1 MNELQ
6 IFKNDEFGEVRTIE
20 INGEPWFV
28 GKDIANAL
36 GYSDIRKAVMMH
48 VDDDDKT
55 NCPITDALG
64 RSQGTTV
71 INESGLYA
79 MILGSKL
86 SSAKKFKHW
95 VTSEVLPTIRKTG
108 GYHLPQTYAEAL
120 RELADLA
127 EEKERMATEM
137 IAMNEKIEEMQ
148 PKVSYLDTI
157 LASKDTR
164 TVTSIAQDYGMSA
177 RGFNKMLHDL
187 GVQHKV
193 GGQWILYSKY
203 QGYGYV
209 HSHTHSFEYSDGR
222 TGTSENTEWTIKGMF
237 FLYNF
242 LKEHNRLPL
251 IEVENA

>member
-6 IFKNDEFGEVRTIE
+6 IFKNDEFGEVRTVE

-28 GKDIANAL
+28 GTNIIDNL
-36 GYSDIRKAVMMH
+36 GYQNGSRDINRH
-48 VDDDDKT
+48 VDKEDRQVVTLHD
-55 NCPITDALG
+55 
-64 RSQGTTV
+64 GTQNRLYTI

-79 MILGSKL
+79 LILGSKL

-120 RELADLA
+120 RELADLS

-148 PKVSYLDTI
+148 PKVTYLDTI
-157 LASKDTR
+157 LESKK
-164 TVTSIAQDYGMSA
+164 TVLVTQIAQDYGMSA
-177 RGFNKMLHDL
+177 RSFNKMLHDL
-187 GVQHKV
+187 SVQHKV
-193 GGQWILYSKY
+193 NGQWILYSKY
-203 QGYGYV
+203 QGQGYV
-209 HSHTHSFEYSDGR
+209 HSRTHSFEYSDGR
-222 TGTSENTEWTIKGMF
+222 TGISENTEWTQKGRL
-237 FLYNF
+237 FLYEF
-242 LKEHNRLPL
+242 LKAHDVLPL